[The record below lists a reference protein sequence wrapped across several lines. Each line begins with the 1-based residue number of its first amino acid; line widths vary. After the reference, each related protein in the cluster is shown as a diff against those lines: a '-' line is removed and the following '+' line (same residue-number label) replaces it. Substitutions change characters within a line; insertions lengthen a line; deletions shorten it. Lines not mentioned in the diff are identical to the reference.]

1 MQDYQIEQG
10 ASVTGAPFLLRRW
23 RHPDSWQISATAIA
37 LLVSIPIMI
46 LMASL
51 FTPDREIWAHLAE
64 HLLAGLL
71 LNSFLLVTGVSIV
84 TLLLGVPLGWLTG
97 MCEFPGRKFF
107 SCALLLPMALPSYVL
122 AVVYLGILDFSGP
135 VERVL
140 KLLMPD
146 SNGVIIG
153 DIRNT
158 PGIISII
165 SLSLYPY
172 VYLLARTGFMT
183 QGAQTIEAARTLG
196 CSNRQAF
203 FRVALPMSRPW
214 IAGGLMLVIMETL
227 ADFGA
232 VAAFNYDT
240 FTTGIYKAW
249 YGFFSISAAAQLSSM
264 LLLFVIA
271 ILVIEQRMRSR
282 MRFTGINKEKQK
294 RIKLT
299 GSRKAAAFF
308 FCTIV
313 FFLAFAVPVT
323 QLLFWTKDTF
333 EIEFGS
339 RYLEI
344 TAKTLILAAI
354 ASIITCMAA
363 LILSYTRR
371 LHPGPVTGGIVK
383 LATVGYGLPGSVLA
397 VGFFIMLSQIDKS
410 LIGLADTVFH
420 ISIDPLFRNT
430 IIVML
435 AGYLVRFLA
444 PAYAALDSNMQRIT
458 PGLDDA
464 ARLAGLRGFTLLK
477 RVHIP
482 MLSQG
487 VLVGTVLVFVD
498 VMKELPLTLMTRP
511 FGWDTLAVK
520 IFELTSE
527 GEWERAA
534 LPSLVLVLAGIIPVF
549 LLIRSSSR
557 T

>member
-1 MQDYQIEQG
+1 VSNSSSTGVSGKDTPVFRRFLRFPDTWQL
-10 ASVTGAPFLLRRW
+10 VTA
-23 RHPDSWQISATAIA
+23 AIA
-37 LLVSIPIMI
+37 LLVLVPILI

-64 HLLAGLL
+64 HLLATLL
-71 LNSFLLVTGVSIV
+71 LNTFLLVSGVSIV

-97 MCEFPGRKFF
+97 ICEFPGRRFF
-107 SCALLLPMALPSYVL
+107 SWALLLPMALPSYVL

-135 VERVL
+135 VEKVL
-140 KLLMPD
+140 QFILPQT
-146 SNGVIIG
+146 GVIIG
-153 DIRNT
+153 DIRTT
-158 PGIISII
+158 PGIIAII

-183 QGAQTIEAARTLG
+183 QGTQTMEAARTLG
-196 CSNRQAF
+196 CDQRQAF

-249 YGFFSISAAAQLSSM
+249 YGLFSISAAAQLSSI
-264 LLLFVIA
+264 LLVFVIA
-271 ILVIEQRMRSR
+271 VLLMEQRMRFR
-282 MRFTGINKEKQK
+282 MRFIGINKEKQK
-294 RIKLT
+294 RINLT
-299 GSRKAAAFF
+299 GARKTGAVFLCMTVLTVAF
-308 FCTIV
+308 
-313 FFLAFAVPVT
+313 LVPVL
-323 QLLFWTKDTF
+323 QLLFWTSEIF
-333 EIEFGS
+333 EIEFGV
-339 RYLEI
+339 RYLDY
-344 TAKTLILAAI
+344 TCRTLALALI
-354 ASIITCMAA
+354 AAVLTCMAA

-371 LHPGPVTGGIVK
+371 LHSDSLTGAMVK
-383 LATVGYGLPGSVLA
+383 LATVGYGMPGSVLA
-397 VGFFIMLSQIDKS
+397 VGFFVMVSHIDKS
-410 LIGLADTVFH
+410 LVTVAETFFH
-420 ISIDPLFRNT
+420 VSIDPVFRNT
-430 IIVML
+430 IIIML
-435 AGYLVRFLA
+435 AGYLVRFMA

-458 PGLDDA
+458 PGLDDV
-464 ARLAGLRGFTLLK
+464 ARLAGLRGFTLLR

-487 VLVGTVLVFVD
+487 ILVGTVLVFVD

-511 FGWDTLAVK
+511 FGWNTLAVK

-534 LPSLVLVLAGIIPVF
+534 LPSLVLVLAGLIPVF
-549 LLIRSSSR
+549 LLIRSSSK

>member
-1 MQDYQIEQG
+1 MQSPLKTG
-10 ASVTGAPFLLRRW
+10 ASKNDVPVFRRYI
-23 RHPDSWQISATAIA
+23 RFPDSWQLVTIGIA
-37 LLVSIPIMI
+37 LLVLIPIFI

-51 FTPDREIWAHLAE
+51 LTPDRETWAHLAE
-64 HLLAGLL
+64 HLLVSLL
-71 LNSFLLVTGVSIV
+71 RNSFLLVTGVSIV

-97 MCEFPGRKFF
+97 MCDFPGRRFF
-107 SCALLLPMALPSYVL
+107 SWALLLPMALPSYVL

-135 VERVL
+135 VEKL
-140 KLLMPD
+140 LQLLMPQ
-146 SNGVIIG
+146 SGVIIG

-183 QGAQTIEAARTLG
+183 QGVQTMEAARTLG
-196 CSNRQAF
+196 CSQRQAF

-264 LLLFVIA
+264 LLLFVIVV
-271 ILVIEQRMRSR
+271 LVIEQRMRSR

-294 RIKLT
+294 RIRLK
-299 GSRKAAAFF
+299 GGRKTAAVL

-313 FFLAFAVPVT
+313 FSVAFLIPVL
-323 QLLFWTKDTF
+323 QLICWTREIY
-333 EIEFGS
+333 EIEFGL
-339 RYLEI
+339 RYLDY
-344 TAKTLILAAI
+344 TGKTLMLALS
-354 ASIITCMAA
+354 ASVITCMAA
-363 LILSYTRR
+363 LIISYTRR
-371 LHPGPVTGGIVK
+371 LHPDLATGGIVK
-383 LATVGYGLPGSVLA
+383 LATVGYGMPGSVLA
-397 VGFFIMLSQIDKS
+397 VGFFVMFSHIDKGIVTFFES
-410 LIGLADTVFH
+410 FFH
-420 ISIDPLFRNT
+420 VSIDPIFRNT
-430 IIVML
+430 VIIML

-458 PGLDDA
+458 PRLDDA

-487 VLVGTVLVFVD
+487 ILVGSVLVFVD

-534 LPSLVLVLAGIIPVF
+534 LPSLVLVMAGLIPVF
-549 LLIRSSSR
+549 LLIRSSSK